1 MPSEL
6 SPRIID
12 YIKEDLLRWFLKPIP
27 EISPE
32 DVWSF
37 RNRLHTLLHFAVRSK
52 LPEEIRSQIDAML
65 QTAASL
71 WHLIFDNREVLDS
84 VKDYHNVRML
94 DANAGI
100 ISEVEEIISGEET
113 PRDVLIDIGYKSEGV
128 IPGVEFDDL
137 SQLKP
142 GDTFDVLLVA
152 IEDDNGMVV
161 LSKEKADLQLRW
173 QRVVDICKEGSIIE
187 GLVKSRVRGGLI
199 VEVAGVEAFLPGS
212 QIDVSPV
219 HNMDEFIDKT
229 YEFRVI
235 KISAERR
242 NIILSRRD
250 LIEERLKNKKKELM
264 ATIEKG
270 QKRMG
275 IVKNITDFGV

>member
-113 PRDVLIDIGYKSEGV
+113 PRDVLIEAIAIYLGWKADTIWIDSAWKEHKAAVHNYLLELQDHMW
-128 IPGVEFDDL
+128 EFFNA
-137 SQLKP
+137 
-142 GDTFDVLLVA
+142 DTSPKGEPSF
-152 IEDDNGMVV
+152 
-161 LSKEKADLQLRW
+161 EKAKSLGRLMDRMAGMILDENIPSTAQVNLLIRLYHLLLRLQIGR
-173 QRVVDICKEGSIIE
+173 
-187 GLVKSRVRGGLI
+187 LI
-199 VEVAGVEAFLPGS
+199 
-212 QIDVSPV
+212 
-219 HNMDEFIDKT
+219 M
-229 YEFRVI
+229 
-235 KISAERR
+235 
-242 NIILSRRD
+242 
-250 LIEERLKNKKKELM
+250 LIER
-264 ATIEKG
+264 
-270 QKRMG
+270 
-275 IVKNITDFGV
+275 V